1 MERSRVN
8 FTNILRAAFSYKSF
22 CHAFLYSKIKF
33 VLFCAKILVQKLQEN
48 VGEIDTYGQ
57 FHQLST
63 GSFIARK
70 FMPILLEHSVERI
83 L

>member
-1 MERSRVN
+1 VQLFHTKVSV
-8 FTNILRAAFSYKSF
+8 T
-22 CHAFLYSKIKF
+22 AFLYLKIKF
-33 VLFCAKILVQKLQEN
+33 VLFCAKILAQKLQEN

-70 FMPILLEHSVERI
+70 FMPI
-83 L
+83 